1 MKSLT
6 KSRHLFASSFLLN
19 KPFISFLY
27 PRFQHAII
35 PARRFITTESES
47 SNSSPEPATAL
58 LALNDAEKQEK
69 ISQSPRQKVIVLWD
83 LDNKRPTDSLNPYEA
98 VQNIRAFASRFG
110 EVISIA
116 AFANRDGMSFVPP
129 EIRELRKD
137 LKEYYKLE
145 EEMHRKHKIKP
156 ETPYVCGVCGNKKK
170 THADLVKHFETLH
183 TRERRKKMNRV
194 NQFKGAKRKKL
205 LAKMLP
211 IGKTYKYKEAAVG
224 VITPADRY
232 RLDTELRRAG
242 VMVNLV
248 KSVRQAADASLMSYA
263 MEMAKKKGKSYDWLI
278 LISDDT
284 DFWSMVNVASLEKG
298 VGTIVV
304 GDKRYG
310 GKKKLARAACAW
322 IPWDMLETGCID
334 RDVVEGAFA
343 HTALAETRGKA
354 RRIRQMKEIFGV
366 REQDGDGV
374 SHASI
379 SSSDG
384 NIDDQE
390 DVLDD
395 DISIQDDFELSETF
409 NPDSDL
415 FNPSSLG
422 IPR

>member
-6 KSRHLFASSFLLN
+6 KSRHVFPSSFLSN
-19 KPFISFLY
+19 RPFLSFLS

-35 PARRFITTESES
+35 PARRFITTDLAS

-58 LALNDAEKQEK
+58 LALSDAQKQEK
-69 ISQSPRQKVIVLWD
+69 ISQSPGQKVIVLWD

-98 VQNIRAFASRFG
+98 AQNIRAFASRFG

-116 AFANRDGMSFVPP
+116 AFANQDGMSFVPP
-129 EIRELRKD
+129 EVRESRKD
-137 LKEYYKLE
+137 LNEYYKLE
-145 EEMHRKHKIKP
+145 EEMHKKHKIKP

-183 TRERRKKMNRV
+183 ARERKKKMDKV

-211 IGKTYKYKEAAVG
+211 IEKTIKYKEAAVG

-232 RLDTELRRAG
+232 KLNSELRRAG

-248 KSVRQAADASLMSYA
+248 RSVRQAADIALMAYA
-263 MEMAKKKGKSYDWLI
+263 KSMAKKKGNPYDWLI

-284 DFWSMVNVASLEKG
+284 DFWSMVKDASLG
-298 VGTIVV
+298 RGIGTIVV
-304 GDKRYG
+304 GDKKHG

-322 IPWDMLETGCID
+322 LPWDMLETGCID

-343 HTALAETRGKA
+343 DTVLVEKKEK
-354 RRIRQMKEIFGV
+354 RIRQMREIFGV
-366 REQDGDGV
+366 RDQDGDG
-374 SHASI
+374 ASYSSI
-379 SSSDG
+379 FSSDE
-384 NIDDQE
+384 NIDDHE
-390 DVLDD
+390 DILDH
-395 DISIQDDFELSETF
+395 DISIQDDSELSSTF
-409 NPDSDL
+409 DPDSDL
-415 FNPSSLG
+415 SDLSSLG